1 MSSLREIKGHISSVR
16 SIAKVTR
23 ALGMVA
29 AAKSRRLQG
38 QMERTRPYAEK
49 AWHVLQHLA
58 ASSSDVHRETYF
70 YGHGETRR
78 LGLLVITSDRGMVGA
93 YNNSV
98 IEVVNRYLRLRELPT
113 EILTIGRLGYNALLR
128 QGHTMG
134 PLQASLEL
142 PASSHAGAVDMAGLA
157 ALSDTMLEGFQSG
170 AYDEVAIAYTQFA
183 AGVRWQPTVRTLL
196 PIAAEAA
203 ATQREFIYEPEV
215 SELVAAL
222 VPRLLRFQIYQVYL
236 EALVAE
242 HTARMVAMRTAT
254 HNGNELID
262 KLTTQHNKARQ
273 EAITTEIMDIVGG
286 ASSVN
291 AARP

>member
-1 MSSLREIKGHISSVR
+1 
-16 SIAKVTR
+16 
-23 ALGMVA
+23 
-29 AAKSRRLQG
+29 
-38 QMERTRPYAEK
+38 
-49 AWHVLQHLA
+49 
-58 ASSSDVHRETYF
+58 
-70 YGHGETRR
+70 
-78 LGLLVITSDRGMVGA
+78 
-93 YNNSV
+93 
-98 IEVVNRYLRLRELPT
+98 LPT